1 MREKILISENS
12 YFGKCRAFLRQDH
25 IYHFAGGESLTL
37 VANEEELEKCV
48 VEVMS
53 IMKRWV
59 VALRLGLRA
68 EFPDFEII
76 QQFACF
82 HVRRENTRKVSQ

>member
-12 YFGKCRAFLRQDH
+12 YFGKCRAFLRQGH

>member
-1 MREKILISENS
+1 MREKILVSDNS

-25 IYHFAGGESLTL
+25 IFHFARGESLTL

-48 VEVMS
+48 VEVLS

-59 VALRLGLRA
+59 VALRHGLIA
-68 EFPDFEII
+68 EFPEFEII

-82 HVRRENTRKVSQ
+82 HVRRQNTRKVSQ